1 MKYKAAIIT
10 VSDKGSR
17 GEREDKSG
25 PSLAEMLKD
34 SYDMTNIM
42 IVPDEA
48 DVIAD
53 AIKKLIDEQRVD
65 VVITTGGT
73 GLSSRDVTPEATRM
87 VIEKELPG
95 FAEIMRIE
103 SYKITPHGIISRA
116 ICGTRRESIIL
127 NLPGSPK
134 AATECLAFVMAAL
147 PHALSK
153 LKGDTADCGSTL
165 PTQRPRLH

>member
-1 MKYKAAIIT
+1 MKYTAAIIT

-34 SYDMTNIM
+34 SYDIVGVV
-42 IVPDEA
+42 IVPDEV

-53 AIKKLIDEQRVD
+53 AIKKLIDEQKTD
-65 VVITTGGT
+65 LVITTGGT
-73 GLSSRDVTPEATRM
+73 GLSNRDVTPEATKM

-116 ICGTRRESIIL
+116 VCGTRAGSIIL

-153 LKGDTADCGSTL
+153 LKGDTADCGSTM
-165 PTQRPRLH
+165 R

>member
-1 MKYKAAIIT
+1 MRYTAAIIT

-25 PSLAEMLKD
+25 PFLAEMLKS
-34 SYDMTNIM
+34 SYDMADM
-42 IVPDEA
+42 VIVPDEA
-48 DVIAD
+48 DLIAD
-53 AIKKLIDEQRVD
+53 AMKKLVDERRIDL
-65 VVITTGGT
+65 VVTTGGT
-73 GLSSRDVTPEATRM
+73 GLSSRDVTPEATKM

-103 SYKITPHGIISRA
+103 SYRITPHGIISRA
-116 ICGTRRESIIL
+116 ICGTRKESIIL

-153 LKGDTADCGSTL
+153 LKGDTADCA
-165 PTQRPRLH
+165 QA

>member
-1 MKYKAAIIT
+1 MSYTAAIIT

-17 GEREDKSG
+17 GEREDRSG
-25 PSLAEMLKD
+25 PLLAGMLKD
-34 SYDMTNIM
+34 SYRIGDIL

-48 DVIAD
+48 DMIAE
-53 AIKKLIDEQRVD
+53 AIRKLVDERKAD
-65 VVITTGGT
+65 IVVTTGGT
-73 GLSSRDVTPEATRM
+73 GLSDRDVTPEATRM

-116 ICGTRRESIIL
+116 ICGTRGESIIL

-134 AATECLAFVMAAL
+134 AATECLSFVMAAL

-153 LKGDTADCGSTL
+153 LKGDTADCG
-165 PTQRPRLH
+165 R

>member
-1 MKYKAAIIT
+1 MKYTAAIIT

-25 PSLAEMLKD
+25 PSLADMLKS
-34 SYDMTNIM
+34 SYAIADIL
-42 IVPDEA
+42 IVPDET
-48 DVIAD
+48 DQIAD
-53 AIKKLIDEQRVD
+53 AIKRLVDERKIDLIV
-65 VVITTGGT
+65 TTGGT
-73 GLSSRDVTPEATRM
+73 GLSNRDVTPEATKI

-116 ICGTRRESIIL
+116 ICGTRAESIVL

-153 LKGDTADCGSTL
+153 LKGDTADCVQG
-165 PTQRPRLH
+165 

>member
-1 MKYKAAIIT
+1 MRYTAAIIT

-25 PSLAEMLKD
+25 PFLAEMLKS
-34 SYDMTNIM
+34 SYDMADM
-42 IVPDEA
+42 VIVPDEA
-48 DVIAD
+48 DLIAD
-53 AIKKLIDEQRVD
+53 AMKQLVDERRVD
-65 VVITTGGT
+65 LVVTTGGT
-73 GLSSRDVTPEATRM
+73 GLSSRDVTPEATKM

-116 ICGTRRESIIL
+116 ICGTRKESIIL

-153 LKGDTADCGSTL
+153 LKGDTADCA
-165 PTQRPRLH
+165 QA

>member
-1 MKYKAAIIT
+1 VKYRVAIIT

-25 PSLAEMLKD
+25 PFLADMLRN
-34 SYDMTNIM
+34 SYDVGDIL
-42 IVPDEA
+42 IVPDEM
-48 DVIAD
+48 DQIAG
-53 AIKKLIDEQRVD
+53 AMKKLVDERKIDLIV
-65 VVITTGGT
+65 TTGGT
-73 GLSSRDVTPEATRM
+73 GLSNRDVTPEATRM

-103 SYKITPHGIISRA
+103 SYKVTPHGIISRA
-116 ICGTRRESIIL
+116 ICGTRKESIIL

-134 AATECLAFVMAAL
+134 AATECLSFVIAAL

-153 LKGDTADCGSTL
+153 LKGDTADCA
-165 PTQRPRLH
+165 QV